1 MYQMKKLT
9 ILIFFA
15 RPKQSKRQAR
25 RAYYSPSPR
34 KPRRISRDFKRSFIV
49 NTNGYQTKKLAN
61 RILFARP
68 PQSERQNYYN
78 YIY

>member
-34 KPRRISRDFKRSFIV
+34 KPRRISRDFKKSFFI
-49 NTNGYQTKKLAN
+49 NTNG
-61 RILFARP
+61 
-68 PQSERQNYYN
+68 
-78 YIY
+78 